1 MIDYKAELFRQI
13 YDFSS
18 QKRISLHMPV
28 HSGGALYD
36 NALGNNM
43 LKLDLTE
50 LDATDNLAAP
60 SGAIQAMHESMARL
74 FRADNAHIL
83 VGGSS
88 SGIHAMLLSCVK
100 RGGTVL
106 VDRCA
111 HISVINACIMYGI
124 TPVFIDREIDPE
136 YMLPR
141 ALTPSALENTLAAHP
156 NADAVLVTS
165 PTYYGICSPIDE
177 LARISHNYGAV
188 LIVDCAHGSHFAFS
202 PALPMLPTE
211 LGADMCVLSLHK
223 TLGAPTQTAL
233 LLHKSDTIS
242 FSDVKSCLNMVHTTS
257 PSYMLMCAADTL
269 CAKMASE
276 GETLVKNMLDTAQYA
291 RELITKQTHCRCLYQ
306 NGGDLARLVINFSSY
321 STTGYEVSDILAKEY
336 KIDVEMADLCNIVC
350 ITAPLTSRSEI
361 EQLAAAIT
369 EITSRLTEAHTH
381 RFAPVP
387 PLIIEQSPHD
397 AFFGEKEL
405 AEPDDCIGQICADT
419 ISVYPPGVPCLI
431 SGAKICPE
439 AISCIKSALLSGG
452 TVTGLHNGKIRIT
465 RHK

>member
-1 MIDYKAELFRQI
+1 MIDYKAELFKQI
-13 YDFSS
+13 YDFSA

-28 HSGGALYD
+28 HGGGALYD
-36 NALGNNM
+36 DALRNSLM
-43 LKLDLTE
+43 KLDLTE

-60 SGAIQAMHESMARL
+60 SGAIQKMHESMARL
-74 FRADNAHIL
+74 FRAYNAHTL

-100 RGGTVL
+100 QGGSVL

-124 TPVFIDREIDPE
+124 NPVFIDREIDPE

-141 ALTPSALENTLAAHP
+141 ALTPSALENALTAHP
-156 NADAVLVTS
+156 NVDAVLVTS

-188 LIVDCAHGSHFAFS
+188 LLVDCAHGSHFAFS
-202 PALPMLPTE
+202 PALPNLPTE

-233 LLHKSDTIS
+233 LLHKSDIIS
-242 FSDVKSCLNMVHTTS
+242 FSDIKSCLNMVHTTS
-257 PSYMLMCAADTL
+257 PSYMLMCAADAL

-276 GETLVKNMLDTAQYA
+276 GETLVKNMLDTTQYA
-291 RELITKQTHCRCLYQ
+291 KELISTQTHCRCLHQ

-321 STTGYEVSDILAKEY
+321 STTGYEISDILAKKY
-336 KIDVEMADLCNIVC
+336 KIDIEMADLCNIVC

-361 EQLAAAIT
+361 EQLAAAIK
-369 EITSRLTEAHTH
+369 EITSTLPEAHTPH
-381 RFAPVP
+381 LSPVP
-387 PLIIEQSPHD
+387 PLTIEQSPHD
-397 AFFGEKEL
+397 TFFGEKEL
-405 AEPDDCIGQICADT
+405 ADPDDCVGQICADT
-419 ISVYPPGVPCLI
+419 ISVYPPGIPCLI
-431 SGAKICPE
+431 SGAKICSE
-439 AISCIKSALLSGG
+439 AISCIKSALSSGAA
-452 TVTGLHNGKIRIT
+452 VTGLHDGKIRIA